1 MSTYLLVHGAW
12 DGGFVWKKVAAFLRQ
27 AGHDVYTP
35 SLTGLG
41 ERTHLAHPEIDLDTF
56 IQDIVGVI
64 TYEQLEDVIL
74 VGHSFSGMVI
84 TGAAEQVP
92 DRIKHLVYVDAM
104 VPRHGE
110 SVSTLS
116 APFLDTP
123 YNDTPDDNTP
133 EFIAPRDPSDPLKS
147 PMPTRA
153 YMQKI
158 SISNE
163 HAAQIPRTYIEPQDN
178 PDSWPMTAFFR
189 AMALRAGEAG
199 WRHLSIEQ
207 GGHWLMKTQPKQLS
221 KLLMDI

>member
-12 DGGFVWKKVAAFLRQ
+12 DGGFIWKEVTALLRQ

-41 ERTHLAHPEIDLDTF
+41 ERTHLAHPKIDLDTF

-116 APFLDTP
+116 APFLDNP
-123 YNDTPDDNTP
+123 YNDASDDNTP
-133 EFIAPRDPSDPLKS
+133 AFIAPRDPSDPLKS
-147 PMPTRA
+147 PMPTRS
-153 YMQKI
+153 YMQKL

-163 HAAQIPRTYIEPQDN
+163 RAAQIPRTYIEPLDN

-189 AMALRAGEAG
+189 AMALRAREAG
-199 WRHLSIEQ
+199 WPHFSIEQ